1 MEARCREFREP
12 SFKTRTVTTTNTKS
26 TRPCRTPTD
35 LTKTPFRRGSLSI
48 IQPKVCLNEMLVMA
62 RKIWLSNG
70 SNAADIP
77 LPTIAMKFKVLPAS
91 GLSEGAPQGS
101 GNKGEC
107 ESRTASDFIEVDTEK
122 CREPIESVDVQA
134 ELDLGVLLQ
143 RWLAKLT
150 DVEASENSANRR
162 SSNQRQGGSVTKKK
176 GESTKSGGKM
186 SPEQASAESMFNFC
200 RDRANSELRRPWAA
214 SLTSDIPS
222 VDWSLGQSSGGTISN
237 LVRQTS
243 NGTIDLCLQ
252 SVDLLSSSSTASE
265 PLSDKGSQ
273 PGN

>member
-1 MEARCREFREP
+1 MEAGCQKFTES
-12 SFKTRTVTTTNTKS
+12 SFISRTTATRS
-26 TRPCRTPTD
+26 TRICRTPTEPP
-35 LTKTPFRRGSLSI
+35 KTPCRRGSLSI
-48 IQPKVCLNEMLVMA
+48 IQPKVCLNEMLMIA

-70 SNAADIP
+70 SNAADVP
-77 LPTIAMKFKVLPAS
+77 LPTIAMKFKVLPVS
-91 GLSEGAPQGS
+91 GLSEEVPQALGS
-101 GNKGEC
+101 KGEC

-162 SSNQRQGGSVTKKK
+162 SSKQRHSGSCARKKR
-176 GESTKSGGKM
+176 ESTKSGSKM

-200 RDRANSELRRPWAA
+200 RDRANSELPRPWAA
-214 SLTSDIPS
+214 ALTPDALS

-243 NGTIDLCLQ
+243 NGSIDLCLQ
-252 SVDLLSSSSTASE
+252 SVDLLSSNSTASE

-273 PGN
+273 SEN